1 MCESRIANAEMLLE
15 CSLAGDNVYPET
27 AHFPLLDAVSRLGHS
42 NKCYFLGYYSSDYRI
57 YSTDVEIC
65 GSSDY
70 PPKSVDHPP
79 RCSMSSWMMPGKSY
93 HTESNIDH
101 TEFESSKKRLYNL
114 INYDELSVSE
124 KAIYNND
131 RRIWITYTTG
141 VILDD
146 NDFNDRVLSRKRDY
160 LKNPYSNKLGWS
172 IAYESSK
179 ASPYL
184 NRAKPWVSSSYS
196 IVIL

>member
-1 MCESRIANAEMLLE
+1 MDSATLKTDIEKQMCESRIANAEMLLE

-101 TEFESSKKRLYNL
+101 TEF
-114 INYDELSVSE
+114 
-124 KAIYNND
+124 
-131 RRIWITYTTG
+131 
-141 VILDD
+141 
-146 NDFNDRVLSRKRDY
+146 
-160 LKNPYSNKLGWS
+160 
-172 IAYESSK
+172 
-179 ASPYL
+179 ASPDL